1 MNIENS
7 KLIWGYRGRF
17 DREEGSSPFY
27 RGGGVVRFRGVIKE
41 KSPQFHVI
49 KVGKFSTLTRYLG
62 REGPGEGNIDK
73 TAAKK
78 TTDDEPKARMFFC
91 LRHF

>member
-1 MNIENS
+1 MET

-27 RGGGVVRFRGVIKE
+27 WGGVVRFRGVIKE

-49 KVGKFSTLTRYLG
+49 KVGKFSALTRYLA
-62 REGPGEGNIDK
+62 REGPGEGIIDK
-73 TAAKK
+73 TAAKM
-78 TTDDEPKARMFFC
+78 TTDDKPKARMFFC